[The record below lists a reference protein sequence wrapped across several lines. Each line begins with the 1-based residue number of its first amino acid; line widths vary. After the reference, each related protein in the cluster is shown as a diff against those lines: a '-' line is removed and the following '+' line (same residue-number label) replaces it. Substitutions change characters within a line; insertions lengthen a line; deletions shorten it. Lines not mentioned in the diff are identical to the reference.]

1 MNREA
6 AAQALSVAHKHLA
19 NDNLASAIR
28 FAKKSIAL
36 DSTPEAQ
43 AFLARA
49 ERLAP
54 ADGASPSPAASS
66 SSAAPTAPRAS
77 TSGVDPSPSASSSSA
92 RQRKPDTNGTAN
104 EGREWTPAQAAVVK
118 RVKACRVTAYYE
130 ILGVETKCT
139 DGEIKKAYRKL
150 ALGLH
155 PDKNLAPG
163 AEEAFKMVSKAFQ
176 VLSDSNKRAIYDQT
190 GGDPDSRGGGGG
202 GGGGGF
208 ARRSA
213 GGPAFQ
219 GGFGGGAEEMS
230 PEDLFRFFFGQG
242 GPAGGGFGGG
252 PFGGGPFGGGGG
264 TFHFYGPGGVR
275 MQGGGAP
282 RAQARP
288 AGPAT
293 PQSSAQTLL
302 QLAPLL
308 LLFLFSLLSQLP
320 SLFGTSPPPDPEFSF
335 DVTNQFS
342 IPRQTTELG
351 VTYFVNPDQFGQ
363 HPIYDSFVR
372 ANPDLGFSSAH
383 APDTTP
389 YRRDLAEHL
398 RQSAAATASD
408 PVEAG
413 AAQSEAQRAPHK
425 LKIPS
430 SLLSFERNVERSFIN
445 RLQNYCR
452 HEINM
457 RQEKLERARGFLGI
471 GTDYD
476 KIREITQQKL
486 EHCERLSQYGYNVRY

>member
-6 AAQALSVAHKHLA
+6 AAQALSVAQKHLA
-19 NDNLASAIR
+19 NNNFPSAIR
-28 FAKKSIAL
+28 FAKKSITL
-36 DSTPEAQ
+36 ESTPEAE
-43 AFLARA
+43 AFLAKA
-49 ERLAP
+49 ERLAA
-54 ADGASPSPAASS
+54 ADGPSASAAPSS
-66 SSAAPTAPRAS
+66 SSAAQSAPRAS
-77 TSGVDPSPSASSSSA
+77 TSGVDPSPSGSASGT
-92 RQRKPDTNGTAN
+92 RQRKAGTDGGAN

-130 ILGVETKCT
+130 ILDVEKKCT

-208 ARRSA
+208 ARSSG

-264 TFHFYGPGGVR
+264 SFHFYGPGGVR

-320 SLFGTSPPPDPEFSF
+320 SLLGTSAPPDPEFSF

-351 VTYFVNPDQFGQ
+351 VKYFVNPDQFGQ

-372 ANPDLGFSSAH
+372 ANPDLGFSSSH
-383 APDTTP
+383 APDTKP

-398 RQSAAATASD
+398 RHSAATAPDS
-408 PVEAG
+408 VEQG
-413 AAQSEAQRAPHK
+413 SAQSEAQRPPK
-425 LKIPS
+425 QFKVPS

-476 KIREITQQKL
+476 KIREITNQKL
-486 EHCERLSQYGYNVRY
+486 EHCELLSQYGYSVRY